1 MFDRSLLGSYKTVLN
16 VLLAA
21 AALGVPLLSGQSN
34 TAPSTPVIGSANTV
48 TAEPHVP
55 RPEATPCRVQ
65 LFANFVFAD
74 FSGKPFAYTPPA
86 GCGGRWSKV
95 VLEADFSVDAG
106 RQFDR
111 TANIWIGGTNIYFG
125 TTAEPSRTVARSW
138 HIESDLT
145 EYSALFTQPQT
156 GQVILGNLVNS
167 TFTSSLHG
175 SADVAFYPAES
186 DDDHPRSADMVL
198 PLSAG
203 ATGGTVALFSPT
215 DTLSGTFSLPR
226 NIERAYLDVYA
237 QAQGAN
243 DEFWYACVPDN
254 LASELIS
261 CLGTGFRE
269 TEITLDGQ
277 PAGVAPV
284 YPWIYTG
291 GIDPYLWRPIP
302 GVQTL
307 NFTPFR
313 VDLTPFAGVLSNGQS
328 HSIALS
334 VYNNS
339 QYFQTTASLLLYLD
353 KESQQVT
360 GGVTQNTLTS
370 GPNPVV
376 STNLNT
382 APDGTISGTVTVT
395 SSRHYTIAGE
405 IETSHG
411 KVRTKVSQK
420 IEFSN
425 AQQFTVPT
433 GPSNYVQDITQKTSI
448 RSETVTEGPGG
459 RRVRSNDFEW
469 PLTVNIT
476 APPDGSFATTIDQRS
491 NHIETEQ
498 GGGSP
503 RFFRAVFNHV
513 APADNYP
520 SNQGQANSQEYFSTD
535 SSGSCYSRAITAAGG
550 VLTSVADQAQCPDR

>member
-1 MFDRSLLGSYKTVLN
+1 MFERLPERSHKTVLSL
-16 VLLAA
+16 LLAVA
-21 AALGVPLLSGQSN
+21 MLGVSLMSAQTN

-48 TAEPHVP
+48 TAEPHIP
-55 RPEATPCRVQ
+55 RPETTPCRVQ
-65 LFANFVFAD
+65 LFSNFVFAD

-86 GCGGRWSKV
+86 RCSGPWSKA

-145 EYSALFTQPQT
+145 EYSALFTQPQS

-167 TFTSSLHG
+167 TYTSSLHG
-175 SADVAFYPAES
+175 SADLAFYPAES
-186 DDDHPRSADMVL
+186 DDDHSRTADLVL

-203 ATGGTVALFSPT
+203 PNGGTVALFSPT
-215 DTLSGTFSLPR
+215 DALSGTFTLPR

-243 DEFWYACVPDN
+243 DEFWYTCVPNN
-254 LASELIS
+254 LANELLS
-261 CLGTGFRE
+261 CSGTGFRE

-313 VDLTPFAGVLSNGQS
+313 VDLTPFAGMLSNGQS
-328 HSIALS
+328 HQIALS
-334 VYNNS
+334 IYNNS

-353 KESQQVT
+353 RESQQVT
-360 GGVTQNTLTS
+360 GGVTKNTLGS

-382 APDGTISGTVTVT
+382 APDGTITGTVTVT

-405 IETSHG
+405 VDTSHG

-420 IEFSN
+420 IDFSN

-433 GPSNYVQDITQKTSI
+433 GPSNYVQDITQRTSI
-448 RSETVTEGPGG
+448 RSETVTDGPGG
-459 RRVRSNDFEW
+459 HRVHSNDFEW

-476 APPDGSFATTIDQRS
+476 APPDGSFSTTIDQRS
-491 NHIETEQ
+491 NRVETEE
-498 GGGSP
+498 GGDSP
-503 RFFRAVFNHV
+503 RYFRVVVNHV
-513 APADNYP
+513 APTDNYP

-535 SSGSCYSRAITAAGG
+535 SRGSCYSRAITAAGG
-550 VLTSVADQAQCPDR
+550 ILTRVTDQALCPER